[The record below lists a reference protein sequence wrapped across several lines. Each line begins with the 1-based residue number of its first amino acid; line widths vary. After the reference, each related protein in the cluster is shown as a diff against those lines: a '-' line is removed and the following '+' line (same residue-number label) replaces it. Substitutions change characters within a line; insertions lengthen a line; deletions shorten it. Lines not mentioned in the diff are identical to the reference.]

1 LTSAWLV
8 RDARREDAEAFV
20 RAHEAAWDAVG
31 LVEQRLGELVPFEQ
45 RVRMFENGMEEM
57 SSDARVWVAELEG
70 DVLGLAVC
78 RREGA
83 EAELRDLYVVPTAW
97 GSGVARALHQTAL
110 DWMRDG
116 AGAAI
121 LWVAEA
127 NPRARRFYE
136 REGWTEDGETRQ
148 SPLGPR
154 ELRYR
159 MTF

>member
-1 LTSAWLV
+1 MSDWV
-8 RDARREDAEAFV
+8 IREARRDDAEEFV
-20 RAHEAAWDAVG
+20 RAHESAWDAVG
-31 LVEQRLGELVPFEQ
+31 LVDQRLGDLAPIEQ
-45 RVRMFENGMEEM
+45 RVQMFEDGLAKVGN
-57 SSDARVWVAELEG
+57 DAQVWVAVRSETI
-70 DVLGLAVC
+70 VGLVTC
-78 RREGA
+78 TRVENT
-83 EAELRDLYVVPTAW
+83 AELRDLYVVPEAW
-97 GSGVARALHQTAL
+97 GSGAATALHETAL
-110 DWMRDG
+110 DWMRDR

-136 REGWTEDGETRQ
+136 REGWREDGETRQ